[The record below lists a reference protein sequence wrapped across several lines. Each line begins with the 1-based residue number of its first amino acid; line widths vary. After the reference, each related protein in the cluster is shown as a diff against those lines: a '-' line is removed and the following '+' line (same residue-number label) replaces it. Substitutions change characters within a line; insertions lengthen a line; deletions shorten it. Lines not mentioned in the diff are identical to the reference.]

1 MMIDPIHADGQK
13 GNPMRILHLE
23 DSLTDHQLACN
34 ALKALGLPFVVKRVD
49 SLSEYESQIIND
61 TFDLI
66 LADYHLPGFTAID
79 AWSATPSNFLG
90 PFILLSGA
98 IGEAAA
104 VSAVQLGIADY
115 LHKDELF
122 KLGRVISRSIHVRRI
137 ALEKEAADR
146 ELIESRQRLA
156 QFANHLQETIEVE
169 RAAIAR
175 EIHDDI
181 GGSLAAIKLD
191 LAWISRHTKEAG
203 IQLHLDTAT
212 TMLQHALGASQRI
225 MHDLRPAILDQGFI
239 AAANWLMQSFEQR
252 TGIRTLVIT
261 TQATEEHAKDVQL
274 AAYRTVQEA
283 LTNISKYAAC
293 SLVKLD
299 ISDFDGVLTV
309 EISDDGRGFSD
320 FERNKREAFGLRG
333 LEERARSVGGWL
345 DISSTPG
352 LGTAI
357 ILSIPLDNDTPP
369 REDGGPL

>member
-1 MMIDPIHADGQK
+1 
-13 GNPMRILHLE
+13 MRILHLE
-23 DSLTDHQLACN
+23 DSLADHHLACN
-34 ALKALGLPFVVKRVD
+34 ALKVLGLPFVVNRID
-49 SLSEYESQIIND
+49 SLNEYKHQIIND
-61 TFDLI
+61 AYDLV

-79 AWSATPSNFLG
+79 AWSATPPDFPG

-122 KLGRVISRSIHVRRI
+122 KLGRVINRSVNVRRI

-146 ELIESRQRLA
+146 ELVESRQRLA

-181 GGSLAAIKLD
+181 GGSLAAIRLE
-191 LAWISRHTKEAG
+191 LAWIGRHNNEAD
-203 IQLHLDTAT
+203 IQLRVENAS

-225 MHDLRPAILDQGFI
+225 MRDLRPAILDQGFV
-239 AAANWLMQSFEQR
+239 AAANWLMQSFERR
-252 TGIRTLVIT
+252 TGVKTVVTT
-261 TQATEEHAKDVQL
+261 TQSSWEHAKDVQL

-293 SLVKLD
+293 TLVKLD

-309 EISDDGRGFSD
+309 EISDDGKGFSNV
-320 FERNKREAFGLRG
+320 ERNKREAFGLRG

-352 LGTAI
+352 RGTAI
-357 ILSIPLDNDTPP
+357 ILSVPLANATTPP
-369 REDGGPL
+369 EDGEAL